1 MWKHKWGREK
11 DLASKLNTPEKAL
24 PYYADKDFF
33 PNIRV
38 LLSIVATLP
47 VTSCECE
54 HSISMLKL
62 IFKNPLRSTMKQD
75 RLNGLAL
82 FYNHRDVKLTPEEV
96 VEEFSLRHPII
107 IIIKISNM
115 FHCQAQLN

>member
-11 DLASKLNTPEKAL
+11 DLASKLNTPEKTL
-24 PYYADKDFF
+24 QYADKDFL

-38 LLSIVATLP
+38 LLSIMATLP

-54 HSISMLKL
+54 RSISMLNL
-62 IFKNPLRSTMKQD
+62 IFKNPLRSTMKQG

-82 FYNHRDVKLTPEEV
+82 LYNHRDVKLTPEEV
-96 VEEFSLRHPII
+96 VEEFSLCHPRR
-107 IIIKISNM
+107 M
-115 FHCQAQLN
+115 LL